1 MANSSRQYVL
11 KFSIPDSKKN
21 LIVDCG
27 NKLHLSEFERPTA
40 PAPSSFVTKLRK
52 HLKTRRLS
60 MLKQIENDRVLV
72 FQFSDGLYYLVL
84 EFFSAGNVLLL
95 DHDRKILALQR
106 LVNDLGP
113 DNGRYAVNE
122 VYNSF
127 DESLFT
133 ETPSYEAV
141 SYSKDQVQKWLEEH
155 KLKILNSAQDN
166 KKKKKVYSVHKLIF
180 VSASHL
186 SSDLILKSLV
196 EEGVNPSQSCLDIEG
211 NDEILEKI
219 VSSLDAAEASYVDLI
234 QRALAGKS
242 QGCIVSKKNPLYNPE
257 DEQSLEYIYDEFHPF
272 QPYKENR
279 SVYKFDIFEGYNKT
293 LDSFFSTIEST
304 KYTLRVEQQKQNA
317 LKRLAHAKSERERQ
331 IELLVNQQ
339 EVNEKKGNTITYHA
353 DLVEE
358 CKGYVKDM
366 VQKQMDWTDIENII
380 KFDASRG
387 KYCAKY
393 IRLPLNLKEDKI
405 KLSLPD
411 VDHMFDIESEHSD
424 DGSTSESE
432 SETESET
439 ESESESDSGSES
451 DSESGSDSDSDE
463 EDVRKK
469 VKNAKPS
476 KKSKK
481 KEIPTLNVDIDLN
494 ISAFAN
500 ASTYFDS
507 KKVAVTK
514 QSRVE
519 NSTKIA
525 LKNAER
531 KIQQDLNKSLKNE
544 TDSLRA
550 IRHKYWF
557 EKYFWF
563 TTSDGY
569 LCLSGRDEL
578 QTDMIYYRHFSD
590 ADYFVSSDLEGAA
603 KVFILNPY
611 KTQNVSPSA
620 LFQAGIFALLT
631 STAWNAKVSSSAW
644 WMAGSDVSKRDFD
657 GSFLEAGSLNYKA
670 KKNYMP
676 PAQMVMGF
684 GLYWLCDEET
694 TKKYTKSREQ
704 RQEEHGLKVSFG
716 NKKEDLE
723 DLKSSSTN
731 AKSDPT
737 ATQKVTPIESVKVEE
752 VEAKQEI
759 ETEEEAGIENPD
771 NSNTVESIEEE
782 LASLKAKLSS
792 SQGTKPQ
799 KNVRGKKGKLKKMN
813 TKYADQDEEDR
824 RVRMEMLGTLK
835 QVEELMKKKQE
846 EAKEKLRQPEKFNT
860 KTASKDNKSGERELQ
875 RYLKEENDEEN
886 AIGSNYLELLDSLT
900 SKPAKDDT
908 VASLVPVFAPW
919 ASMAKFKYK
928 VKLQPGLG
936 KKGKCLSD
944 TLAYFSNRKVDASRT
959 DADVDWP
966 NEHEIIAGT
975 KSADLIGALA
985 VNKMKLV
992 LPNGG
997 VSDNKSKKPKRGGK
1011 K

>member
-1 MANSSRQYVL
+1 
-11 KFSIPDSKKN
+11 
-21 LIVDCG
+21 
-27 NKLHLSEFERPTA
+27 
-40 PAPSSFVTKLRK
+40 
-52 HLKTRRLS
+52 

-106 LVNDLGP
+106 LVNDLGAEQ
-113 DNGRYAVNE
+113 GRYAVNE

-127 DESLFT
+127 DETLFT
-133 ETPSYEAV
+133 ESVHYEAV
-141 SYSKDQVQKWLEEH
+141 PYSKDQVQQWLDTH
-155 KLKILNSAQDN
+155 KLKLIDTTQD
-166 KKKKKVYSVHKLIF
+166 KKKKKVFSVHKLLF

-196 EEGVNPSQSCLDIEG
+196 EGEVNPSQSCIEIDQ
-211 NDEILEKI
+211 NDELLGKI
-219 VSSLDAAEASYVDLI
+219 VSSLQNAEKTYIDLI
-234 QRALAGKS
+234 EKASAGKS
-242 QGCIVSKKNPLYNPE
+242 EGCIVSKKNPLYNPE

-272 QPYKENR
+272 QPFKENN
-279 SVYKFDIFEGYNKT
+279 SIYKFEKFGGYNKS
-293 LDSFFSTIEST
+293 LDTFFSTIEST
-304 KYTLRVEQQKQNA
+304 KYTLRVEQQKQSA
-317 LKRLAHAKSERERQ
+317 LKRLAHAKSEREKQ

-339 EVNEKKGNTITYHA
+339 AVNEKKGNTITYHA

-358 CKGYVKDM
+358 CKRYVQDM

-387 KYCAKY
+387 KFCAKC
-393 IRLPLNLKEDKI
+393 IKLPLNLKEDKI

-411 VDHMFDIESEHSD
+411 VDRMFDIESENSD
-424 DGSTSESE
+424 NESTSESE
-432 SETESET
+432 SDSESES
-439 ESESESDSGSES
+439 ESEIESESDSGSES
-451 DSESGSDSDSDE
+451 EFDSEHDSDSETDH
-463 EDVRKK
+463 KK
-469 VKNAKPS
+469 KGKGQKNSKAG

-481 KEIPTLNVDIDLN
+481 KDIPTLNVDIDLN

-514 QSRVE
+514 QTRVE

-531 KIQQDLNKSLKNE
+531 KIQHDLNKTLKNE
-544 TDSLRA
+544 TDSLRV

-569 LCLSGRDEL
+569 LCLAGRDDL

-590 ADYFVSSDLEGAA
+590 ADYFLSSDLEGAA

-631 STAWNAKVSSSAW
+631 STAWSAKVSSSAW
-644 WMAGSDVSKRDFD
+644 WLAGSDVSKRDFD
-657 GSFLEAGSLNYKA
+657 GSLLGPGSLNYKT

-684 GLYWLCDEET
+684 GFYWLCDEET
-694 TKKYTKSREQ
+694 TKKYTDAREQ
-704 RQEEHGLKVSFG
+704 KQEEHGLKVSFG
-716 NKKEDLE
+716 NKKQDLE
-723 DLKSSSTN
+723 DLKSKSAYLKNEASGENST
-731 AKSDPT
+731 
-737 ATQKVTPIESVKVEE
+737 TQ
-752 VEAKQEI
+752 
-759 ETEEEAGIENPD
+759 
-771 NSNTVESIEEE
+771 IEEE
-782 LASLKAKLSS
+782 TLAELVGEANGEEKEEPSEEDSETLDDNSSTVEHIEEKLASLRAKSS
-792 SQGTKPQ
+792 TPPQGTKSQ
-799 KNVRGKKGKLKKMN
+799 KNVRGKRGKMKKMN
-813 TKYADQDEEDR
+813 AKYADQDEDDR
-824 RVRMEMLGTLK
+824 KLRMEMLGTLK
-835 QVEELMKKKQE
+835 QVEERERKKLEEEKEQQKQ
-846 EAKEKLRQPEKFNT
+846 PSEKFNT
-860 KTASKDNKSGERELQ
+860 KTLNRDNKAEERELQ

-900 SKPAKDDT
+900 TKPACDDT

-919 ASMAKFKYK
+919 ASMGKYKYK

-944 TLAYFSNRKVDASRT
+944 TLAYFSHRKIDGTRT
-959 DADVDWP
+959 DPDVDWAD
-966 NEHEIIAGT
+966 EHEIIAGT
-975 KSADLIGALA
+975 KSNDLIGALA

-992 LPNGG
+992 LPGG
-997 VSDNKSKKPKRGGK
+997 NLNDNKGKKPKKGGK